1 MNVYLLFLLCF
12 LRAKIIKA
20 NRFPITPRLITNI
33 PTSIRRVFLYSS
45 PDAVPFIAAPVLFNV
60 VAVVV
65 VINVVAV
72 VFSSCC
78 SAAAAE
84 AAVAALVSML
94 PNGFSQVKISW
105 LTTIEEGT
113 ERSTHTERGIHRVW
127 HTQRGGA
134 QRKQVACVSLA

>member
-105 LTTIEEGT
+105 LTTIEGGT
-113 ERSTHTERGIHRVW
+113 ERSTH
-127 HTQRGGA
+127 
-134 QRKQVACVSLA
+134 